1 MKFLSRTV
9 TRCFALCIAL
19 FALSV
24 PAQAQQANKIP
35 RIGYLAVSNEAA
47 HIPRV
52 AGLRQGLRE
61 LGYVEGQT
69 SLSSTDTPEETLI
82 GYVSLPPS

>member
-24 PAQAQQANKIP
+24 SAQAQQVNKIP
-35 RIGYLAVSNEAA
+35 RIGYLAAGNEAA
-47 HIPRV
+47 HMPRV
-52 AGLRQGLRE
+52 AEVNFGFARLRFAF
-61 LGYVEGQT
+61 
-69 SLSSTDTPEETLI
+69 
-82 GYVSLPPS
+82 